1 MTARL
6 MQESTSLTIRRVEE
20 TAAGGV
26 IAVTE
31 TGTILR
37 FDTAADVTALIEGL
51 EPARALLEAREAAGV
66 AS

>member
-1 MTARL
+1 MASRL
-6 MQESTSLTIRRVEE
+6 MQEPASLVIHHVTE
-20 TAAGGV
+20 TAAGV

-66 AS
+66 PA